1 MCPQVQAALQF
12 CLTAFVPICHLSFFA
27 TLLLLQSGTKTVES
41 IKIANIYE
49 NKKLRPVRFPFSVF
63 LLKEENR
70 KSEPIFMSL
79 PVCKKH
85 ILLRLE
91 HHGPLGVFL
100 MYPSL
105 FPLLSIAFESD
116 NEK

>member
-41 IKIANIYE
+41 IKIANTM
-49 NKKLRPVRFPFSVF
+49 KLKNLDQLGFPFSVF

-70 KSEPIFMSL
+70 
-79 PVCKKH
+79 
-85 ILLRLE
+85 
-91 HHGPLGVFL
+91 
-100 MYPSL
+100 
-105 FPLLSIAFESD
+105 
-116 NEK
+116 